1 MVGSHS
7 SYERDVTNGH
17 IWGTCTDYIPNVN
30 RMFLLGKCWT
40 KCLNACNVLSMFPL
54 KSRYPHPQC
63 QGIED
68 LGTRVD
74 GFVSSIRTY
83 SNWEVTNNR
92 SLGLE
97 VQRVQRESRAD
108 HESLLGK
115 FARTGDII
123 NKKFVQLDTEL
134 EKVVGLVGEKIEREV
149 GKITNEFGEAMK
161 AEEERRATSEAKVSS
176 LEERLEEALGA
187 ISSLTTLVVSLQGRV
202 GELEDTVMEE
212 ASDVDG
218 EGTAVSTSSS
228 EFDPVENM
236 VAIPIPPPIVT
247 LIPIEV
253 SEAFIPPSLRTTLSP
268 PYVEPIQ
275 RKKYQPSWLIHCHII
290 PTRLAL
296 SLVNIG

>member
-1 MVGSHS
+1 MDTVVHRLEDVEDDMQVCKNDINVTRIQLS
-7 SYERDVTNGH
+7 SAERD
-17 IWGTCTDYIPNVN
+17 I
-30 RMFLLGKCWT
+30 RLLEGSME
-40 KCLNACNVLSMFPL
+40 NA
-54 KSRYPHPQC
+54 H

-74 GFVSSIRTY
+74 GFMSSIRAY
-83 SNWEVTNNR
+83 SNWEISNNR

-97 VQRVQRESRAD
+97 IQRIQRESRAD

-123 NKKFVQLDTEL
+123 DKKFIQLDTEL
-134 EKVVGLVGEKIEREV
+134 EKVVGLVGERIDREV
-149 GKITNEFGEAMK
+149 GKIADEFLEVMEV
-161 AEEERRATSEAKVSS
+161 EEERRATSEAKVTS

-202 GELEDTVMEE
+202 GELEDAVMEE
-212 ASDVDG
+212 ALEDG
-218 EGTAVSTSSS
+218 EGSVVLTSLL

-253 SEAFIPPSLRTTLSP
+253 PEAFIPPSLRTTPSP
-268 PYVEPIQ
+268 PYVAACEEDLEHGGVLEYWADPEAG
-275 RKKYQPSWLIHCHII
+275 PS
-290 PTRLAL
+290 
-296 SLVNIG
+296 